1 MAITLRNT
9 KGSALTFSELDANF
23 TDLDNRVG
31 NVIDS
36 AKVQNLID
44 SSYVK
49 NFADSDYIKDFID
62 SAYIQA
68 KESTP
73 TITLTRFDYIADSG
87 QTGFTGADDNG
98 NTLSFDSAVTQ
109 VYLNGLL
116 LNPVLDYTL
125 TGKNTVTTATGIDS
139 DHLITI
145 TTLSV
150 S

>member
-62 SAYIQA
+62 SAYRTELIDSAYVQA
-68 KESTP
+68 RESTP
-73 TITLTRFDYIADSG
+73 TITLTR
-87 QTGFTGADDNG
+87 
-98 NTLSFDSAVTQ
+98 
-109 VYLNGLL
+109 
-116 LNPVLDYTL
+116 
-125 TGKNTVTTATGIDS
+125 
-139 DHLITI
+139 
-145 TTLSV
+145 
-150 S
+150 